1 MPVEPNP
8 TLIEQSMS
16 SIHHKLSPLLT
27 ILFRGMGA
35 VLSFFV
41 VMIFS
46 RVLGASE
53 AGEFFFLQSIVMILA
68 IVSMR
73 GQPYAVVKLVA
84 STRRDAEAVKAADLA
99 FFAMKRTLR
108 LALLLAFVFALLAAA
123 ATYTMDFQ
131 QLSPMATLLVLCI
144 FPLVSVYMLYGSGMQ
159 GRGEIAKSL
168 FVVNLL
174 PSLVMLLAP
183 VVFIA
188 FQGAVDAMLA
198 LLTASVVSCGVAFL
212 FLGGWGSEARLSE
225 ETRSRLVSSS
235 GPLFVFAV
243 AELGVFWAPTFYLG
257 VLAASEDV
265 AYWNAIFR
273 LASVVSL
280 LIAAINYHMAPIIA
294 EAWGEGVAAVVGHC
308 RGAVRLALALV
319 SAVVLPMILFP
330 AEILSYFGED
340 FAAVDTWLIV
350 LVCANV
356 VNVLGAPSG
365 LILIAASKENILK
378 NIQLV
383 AMLIPVAI
391 LPFFL
396 GRYGVQAAAIAS
408 LAYYILFHGLAYY
421 YVSNKL
427 QVGYLSLSNE
437 AGKAS

>member
-1 MPVEPNP
+1 
-8 TLIEQSMS
+8 MS
-16 SIHHKLSPLLT
+16 SIYHKLSPLLT
-27 ILFRGMGA
+27 ILVRGVGA

-84 STRRDAEAVKAADLA
+84 STKRDAGAVKAADLA
-99 FFAMKRTLR
+99 VFAMKRALW
-108 LALLLAFVFALLAAA
+108 LALPLAIAFATLAAIA
-123 ATYTMDFQ
+123 AYTLDFQ
-131 QLSPMATLLVLCI
+131 RLPPLATVLVLCI

-159 GRGEIAKSL
+159 GRGEIARSL

-183 VVFIA
+183 VVFMA
-188 FQGAVDAMLA
+188 FQDAVDAMLA
-198 LLTASVVSCGVAFL
+198 LLAASAVSCGAAFF
-212 FLGGWGSEARLSE
+212 FLGGWGSESRLSE
-225 ETRSRLVSSS
+225 EMRSRLVSSS
-235 GPLFVFAV
+235 GPLFVFAM

-273 LASVVSL
+273 IASVVSL
-280 LIAAINYHMAPIIA
+280 LIAAINYHMAPVIA
-294 EAWGEGVAAVVGHC
+294 EAWGEGVAAVVSHC
-308 RGAVRLALALV
+308 RGAVRLALVLTT
-319 SAVVLPMILFP
+319 AVMLPIILFP
-330 AEILSYFGED
+330 AEILSYFGEG
-340 FAAVDTWLIV
+340 FPAVDTWLIV
-350 LVCANV
+350 LVFANV

-383 AMLIPVAI
+383 AMLIPVGI

-408 LAYYILFHGLAYY
+408 LAYYLLFHGLAYY
-421 YVSNKL
+421 YVSSKL
-427 QVGYLSLSNE
+427 QVSYLSLSNA